1 MEGMKMPDKKRFIRT
16 TSQSGVRFIKDT
28 KDDSIICIMQRG
40 KRPPEHTEAMIQVML
55 AALNGAVERK
65 NVGSAGQ
72 AATDRA

>member
-1 MEGMKMPDKKRFIRT
+1 MPNKPRFIRT

-28 KDDSIICIMQRG
+28 QSDEVVCIMNKG